1 MSDGYSRAP
10 LLTKG
15 AFIQLTAGIAGPVP
29 NVIVF
34 QYNPETLTRK
44 LTPWQPPAQDA
55 AAQQGGQADPQ
66 VQPYDP
72 QETIDVAIEFDCTD
86 QLEEPEKHPIA
97 VASGVADRL
106 SAMERLLYPV
116 TEGDGLLGELA
127 ASLAGSASAQ
137 VVRTTVPVVLFA
149 WGTGLVVP
157 VRIIN
162 YSVEEQAFSPRLY
175 PIRAKVTVSMQ
186 VLTDQAFPS
195 TGENAQTSLAAEIA
209 RAAYRYTSAQRK
221 ALAVLNTGNNL
232 EAILGL
238 LPL

>member
-1 MSDGYSRAP
+1 MGDGYSRAP

-55 AAQQGGQADPQ
+55 AAQQGGQSDPQ

-86 QLEEPEKHPIA
+86 QLEEPEKHPVA
-97 VASGVADRL
+97 VSFGVADRL

-116 TEGDGLLGELA
+116 TEGDGLLGDLVS
-127 ASLAGSASAQ
+127 SLTGTASAQ
-137 VVRTTVPVVLFA
+137 VVRNTVPVVLFA
-149 WGTGLVVP
+149 WGAGLVVP
-157 VRIIN
+157 VRLVS
-162 YSVEEQAFSPRLY
+162 YSVEEQAFSTRLY

-195 TGENAQTSLAAEIA
+195 SGENAQTSLAADIA

-221 ALAVLNTGNNL
+221 SLSVLNAGNTL

-238 LPL
+238 LPQ